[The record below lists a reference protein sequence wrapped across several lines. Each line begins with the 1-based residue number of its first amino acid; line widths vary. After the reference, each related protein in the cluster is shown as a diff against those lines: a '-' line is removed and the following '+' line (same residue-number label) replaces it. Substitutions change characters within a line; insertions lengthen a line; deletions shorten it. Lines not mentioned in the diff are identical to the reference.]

1 MQSKLTTRDIEN
13 QEILRGFLENPRKK
27 FPQKKSFEIERY
39 RTQKIIKIAFGSSEN
54 GLIKVGLLASE
65 EIFQKSKKVVSRNS
79 DFSKGFWLQ
88 NLKIQSSLTFL
99 FFNIF

>member
-54 GLIKVGLLASE
+54 DAIKVAYPPE
-65 EIFQKSKKVVSRNS
+65 EEPLQKSQKLVSP
-79 DFSKGFWLQ
+79 DLGF
-88 NLKIQSSLTFL
+88 I
-99 FFNIF
+99 

>member
-1 MQSKLTTRDIEN
+1 MIPPWLGN

-27 FPQKKSFEIERY
+27 FPQKKNFENERH
-39 RTQKIIKIAFGSSEN
+39 RTPKIIKTAFVSSEN

-79 DFSKGFWLQ
+79 DFSKGF
-88 NLKIQSSLTFL
+88 
-99 FFNIF
+99 